1 MDTPMQHKNLQ
12 DLPEDIYSLFDP
24 TQNHEVNEE
33 NIEWAAQQFKDLL
46 RVRLKEREP
55 LADPLRF
62 SSMGRPDRQI
72 WYMAQQEVKP
82 EAMQSKTYFKFLY
95 GDVIELLILFL
106 AKEAGHSVER
116 TQEELEVDGVKGHI
130 DAIID
135 GVVVDVKSA
144 SPFGFQKFKKN
155 SVTEDDP
162 FGYVQQ
168 LAGYSAVLNPGEAA
182 AWVAFDKVGGEICVS
197 NLSASII
204 KDFDPG
210 ERIAHLKKVV
220 ASDQIPERCYDDVPE
235 GQSGNRKL
243 ATACSYCSFKTE
255 CWPGLRTFLY
265 SGGPRF
271 LTHVAKQPNVPELIS
286 GTGDN
291 PEVTN

>member
-1 MDTPMQHKNLQ
+1 MATRTLAN
-12 DLPEDIYSLFDP
+12 LPEDIYSLFDP
-24 TQNHEVNEE
+24 TQHHEVCEE

-46 RVRLKEREP
+46 RTRLKEREP
-55 LADPLRF
+55 LQDPLRF

-72 WYMAQQEVKP
+72 WYMAQQEVKAEP
-82 EAMQSKTYFKFLY
+82 IQAKTYFKFLY

-106 AKEAGHSVER
+106 SKEAGHSVER
-116 TQEELEVDGVKGHI
+116 TQEEIEVDGVKGHI

-155 SVTEDDP
+155 TVTEDDP

-182 AWVAFDKVGGEICVS
+182 AWVAFDKVDGEICVS

-204 KDFDPG
+204 NDFDPAT
-210 ERIAHLKKVV
+210 RIAHLKEVV
-220 ASDQIPERCYDDVPE
+220 ASEEPPERCYSDEPD
-235 GQSGNRKL
+235 GKSGNRKL
-243 ATACSYCSFKTE
+243 GTACSYCSFKTS
-255 CWPGLRTFLY
+255 CWEGLRAFSY
-265 SGGPRF
+265 SGRPRF
-271 LTHVAKQPNVPELIS
+271 LTHVAREPDVPELPLK
-286 GTGDN
+286 DN
-291 PEVTN
+291 NA